1 MSNNETIRIPKQRII
16 QAGNALG
23 IKPNRIAMY
32 FGLAE
37 SKGNAQPDEAWKD
50 ILPVLLKPLNFSGV
64 KVLFEDDSL
73 LFTNI
78 LRNENNA
85 VFCGVEEGDLMV
97 LPMEP
102 DAIMELLASYLG
114 EVEPTPRVRQEL
126 SLDALIAMLA
136 IVDCV
141 RRAKLKNILN
151 PSETIFDLD
160 LVSVSEEFKL
170 SAVDKDVRWLAP
182 FMDDLRWEAKDIDFN
197 NALSEL
203 AKLGVIQYKNKKIEI
218 DDRGLVLFD
227 ELLNRKTT
235 LGIRSV
241 FYHEGVL
248 NYLSLAF
255 IRTPNYLWYLDGTEK
270 SCVMTLN
277 FEELMGMIATMIAP
291 GEVPKEQS
299 VSPVDKDEVRT
310 DISGPRFCRKCG
322 EKLSEGAKFCKSCG
336 AKMG

>member
-1 MSNNETIRIPKQRII
+1 MSNNETIRIPKQRIV
-16 QAGNALG
+16 QAGNSLG

-32 FGLAE
+32 FGMDE
-37 SKGNAQPDEAWKD
+37 SKVNLQPDDDWKS
-50 ILPVLLKPLNFSGV
+50 IIPVLLKPLNFSGV
-64 KVLFEDDSL
+64 KALFEDDSL

-78 LRNENNA
+78 LRNENDA
-85 VFCGVEEGDLMV
+85 VFCGAEEGDLVV

-102 DAIMELLASYLG
+102 DAIMELFASYLG

-136 IVDCV
+136 IVDSV
-141 RRAKLKNILN
+141 RRAKLKNVLDS
-151 PSETIFDLD
+151 SETTFDLD
-160 LVSVSEEFKL
+160 LVSVSEEFKVVVE
-170 SAVDKDVRWLAP
+170 AKDIRWLAP
-182 FMDDLRWEAKDIDFN
+182 FMHDLRWEAKEIDFN
-197 NALSEL
+197 SALNEL
-203 AKLGVIQYKNKKIEI
+203 SKLGVIQYKNKKIEI
-218 DDRGLVLFD
+218 DDRGFVLFD
-227 ELLNRKTT
+227 ELLNRKTM

-277 FEELMGMIATMIAP
+277 YEELKGMIATMIAP
-291 GEVPKEQS
+291 GEGPKE
-299 VSPVDKDEVRT
+299 VSQVREIVEDRTEVL
-310 DISGPRFCRKCG
+310 GPRFCRKCG